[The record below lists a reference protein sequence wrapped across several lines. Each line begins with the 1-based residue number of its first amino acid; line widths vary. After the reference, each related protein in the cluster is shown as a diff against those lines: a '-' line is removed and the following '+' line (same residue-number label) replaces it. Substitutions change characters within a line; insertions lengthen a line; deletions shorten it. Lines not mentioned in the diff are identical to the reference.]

1 MKKLFAAILMLFT
14 SHALADFND
23 GVVAH
28 AMGQYD
34 KAFQILL
41 PLAQTS
47 NHALAQYYLGV
58 MYSNGQGVPQDFKEA
73 GKWFLS
79 AAQQGTPQAQFRLG
93 ELYASGKGMPQ
104 DFEQAYAWFSVASH
118 LGHSKAV
125 ESMKAA
131 SEKLSPEEIMEA
143 KRLADE
149 FIGKYGKKP
158 EESTP

>member
-1 MKKLFAAILMLFT
+1 MKKLFAAILLLFT

-34 KAFQILL
+34 KALQTLL

-47 NHALAQYYLGV
+47 NHALAQYYLGI

-73 GKWFLS
+73 SKWFHN
-79 AAQQGTPQAQFRLG
+79 AAQQGTAQAQFRLG
-93 ELYASGKGMPQ
+93 ELYASGKGVPQ

-118 LGHSKAV
+118 LGHSKAA
-125 ESMKAA
+125 ESLKAA
-131 SEKLSPEEIMEA
+131 SEKLSPDEITEA

-149 FIGKYGKKP
+149 FISKYGQKP
-158 EESTP
+158 ENTP